1 MPQRPLIVVG
11 SGGFSK
17 DVVWAIQNAN
27 AAHPAYTL
35 LGFCD
40 DDPAKHGQTI
50 MGCPVLGAPEAVAAT
65 LGEPACFICSI
76 GDNAARQ
83 KVVARVL
90 DLGWTPATIID
101 PSVMIA
107 EEVEIG
113 QGTYIGARAILSP
126 RARIGNYVLINNHT
140 TIGHDCIIEDFAQV
154 APGGRVSGFS
164 VLKEGALLGANAVIA
179 QGRTLGR
186 FATLGASSFAMTNIP
201 DGATAIG
208 VPARVAFHRQT

>member
-1 MPQRPLIVVG
+1 MPQCPLIVVG

-17 DVVWAIQNAN
+17 DVVWTIQNAN
-27 AAHPAYTL
+27 AARATYTL

-40 DDPAKHGQTI
+40 DDPTKQGQTI
-50 MGCPVLGAPEAVAAT
+50 MGYPVLGAPEAVAAT
-65 LGEPACFICSI
+65 LGDPPCFICSI

-83 KVVARVL
+83 RVVTRVL

-113 QGTYIGARAILSP
+113 QGTYIGPRAILSP
-126 RARIGNYVLINNHT
+126 KARIGNYVLINNHT
-140 TIGHDCIIEDFAQV
+140 TIGHDCILEDFAQV
-154 APGGRVSGFS
+154 SPGGRVSGFS

-186 FATLGASSFAMTNIP
+186 FATLGASSFAMLNVP

-208 VPARVAFHRQT
+208 VPARVAFHR